1 MKKFLLFI
9 VVLVVFVGVAGYAIY
24 YYGTNMA
31 SQKLMDAVSTE
42 LEKNGQTEEVKQF
55 IENDPQLKKFIEEAK
70 SVDESSLPFTT
81 KEAAT
86 RVLVKKV
93 GITKL
98 LDIKVQAQD
107 GTLSKEEVL
116 TDLQGKLS
124 EEELLALKVIAY
136 KELYHK

>member
-1 MKKFLLFI
+1 
-9 VVLVVFVGVAGYAIY
+9 VLVVFVGVNGYAVY
-24 YYGTNMA
+24 YYGTNLA
-31 SQKLMDAVSTE
+31 SQKLMDSVSIE
-42 LEKNGQTEEVKQF
+42 LEKNGQTEDVKQF
-55 IENDPQLKKFIEEAK
+55 IEHDPELKKFVEEAE

-93 GITKL
+93 GVTKL
-98 LDIKVQAQD
+98 LDIQAQAQD

-116 TDLQGKLS
+116 ADLQGKLS

>member
-1 MKKFLLFI
+1 MKKFLIFI

-24 YYGTNMA
+24 YYGTNLA
-31 SQKLMDAVSTE
+31 SHKLMDAVSTE
-42 LEKNGQTEEVKQF
+42 LEKSGQTEEVKQF
-55 IENDPQLKKFIEEAK
+55 IENDPELKKFVEEAK

-81 KEAAT
+81 KEEAT

-93 GITKL
+93 GVTKL
-98 LDIKVQAQD
+98 LDIKAQAQD

-116 TDLQGKLS
+116 ADLQGKLS